1 MKLLDSYST
10 GHVSQH
16 YLVDWMSNYPNP
28 LFPVDFDNLI
38 DAIIQKIMPSVNF
51 ELEVCRGVFLSKSG
65 INQRWMM

>member
-1 MKLLDSYST
+1 
-10 GHVSQH
+10 
-16 YLVDWMSNYPNP
+16 MSNYPNP

-38 DAIIQKIMPSVNF
+38 DTIIQKIMPSVNF